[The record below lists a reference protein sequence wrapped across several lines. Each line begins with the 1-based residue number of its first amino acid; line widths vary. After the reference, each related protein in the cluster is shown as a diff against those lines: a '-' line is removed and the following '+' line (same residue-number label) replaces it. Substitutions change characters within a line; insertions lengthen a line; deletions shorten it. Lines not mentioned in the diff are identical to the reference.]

1 MARMSRKVKNVERT
15 FVYDL
20 SPAGE
25 SQLKSNGIYVDLM
38 QSHSIVN
45 RLFARQGM
53 NVLVENLEIGVQPGG
68 AFEATVFRLPQHWAC
83 VNAWTK
89 TMALWKRQQDDTA
102 DEADIEST
110 IARYRDFKIHFDAG
124 HSTAGFSANLLPAG
138 YFITDAAGTNES
150 YEWQRSQVVLP
161 NDGAP
166 GNTTERELHMLG
178 DDVGA
183 TSAGMIRAY
192 AESRSRPQQTDPN
205 IVDAPTG
212 GLFGEMF
219 DVGDD
224 DNVIVTNFQEENE
237 TPPYLMGLDG
247 TEEYYPGGSFQGIGP
262 SNASGLVLPGQMVDI
277 IAINAS
283 QNYNTDSTGS
293 FAAPCG
299 LIKLVINATGVLPGS
314 PADLGDAPFSIWM
327 KVTLAPGHYQGIAA
341 IPMQE
346 AN

>member
-1 MARMSRKVKNVERT
+1 MARARKVKNVERT

-25 SQLKSNGIYVDLM
+25 SELKSNGIYCDLM

-89 TMALWKRQQDDTA
+89 TMALWKQQQDDTA

-124 HSTAGFSANLLPAG
+124 HHAAGMSANLIPAG
-138 YFITDAAGTNES
+138 FATTDAAGTNES
-150 YEWQRSQVVLP
+150 YEWLRSQVVLP

-192 AESRSRPQQTDPN
+192 AESRARPQQTDPN

-237 TPPYLMGLDG
+237 VPPYLMGMDG

-262 SNASGLVLPGQMVDI
+262 SNAGGTVLSGQMVDI
-277 IAINAS
+277 ISVNAGN
-283 QNYNTDSTGS
+283 NYNTDSTGS

-299 LIKLVINATGVLPGS
+299 LIKIVINASGVLPAN

>member
-1 MARMSRKVKNVERT
+1 MARHRKVKNVERT

-25 SQLKSNGIYVDLM
+25 SELKSNGIYCDLM

-53 NVLVENLEIGVQPGG
+53 NVLVENLEIGVQSGG

-89 TMALWKRQQDDTA
+89 TMALWKQQQDDTA
-102 DEADIEST
+102 HEAGIEST
-110 IARYRDFKIHFDAG
+110 IARYRDFKIFFDAG
-124 HSTAGFSANLLPAG
+124 HQSAGMSGNLIPAGFAT
-138 YFITDAAGTNES
+138 TDAAGTNES
-150 YEWQRSQVVLP
+150 YEWLRSQVVLP

-166 GNTTERELHMLG
+166 GNTTERDLHMLG

-192 AESRSRPQQTDPN
+192 AESRARPQQTDPN
-205 IVDAPTG
+205 IVDVPTG

-237 TPPYLMGLDG
+237 VPPYLMGMDG

-262 SNASGLVLPGQMVDI
+262 SNAAGTVLPGQMVDI
-277 IAINAS
+277 IAVNAGN
-283 QNYNTDSTGS
+283 NYNTDSTGS

-299 LIKLVINATGVLPGS
+299 LIKIVINATGVLPAN
-314 PADLGDAPFSIWM
+314 PPDLGDAPFSIWM
-327 KVTLAPGHYQGIAA
+327 KVKLAPGHYQGIAA
-341 IPMQE
+341 VPMQE

>member
-1 MARMSRKVKNVERT
+1 MARARKVKNVERT

-25 SQLKSNGIYVDLM
+25 SELKSNGIYCDLM

-68 AFEATVFRLPQHWAC
+68 AFEATVFRLPQHWSC

-89 TMALWKRQQDDTA
+89 TMALWKRQQDEKA
-102 DEADIEST
+102 DQADIEST

-124 HSTAGFSANLLPAG
+124 HQTAGFAANLLPAG
-138 YFITDAAGTNES
+138 YFTTDAAVTDES
-150 YEWQRSQVVLP
+150 YEWLESEVVLP
-161 NDGAP
+161 NKGAP
-166 GNTTERELHMLG
+166 GATSERELHMLG
-178 DDVGA
+178 DDSGTA
-183 TSAGMIRAY
+183 SAGMIKAY

-205 IVDAPTG
+205 IVDVASG

-224 DNVIVTNFQEENE
+224 MVDVVTNFQDENNH
-237 TPPYLMGLDG
+237 PPYLMGEDG
-247 TEEYYPGGSFQGIGP
+247 ATEYYPGGSFQGIGP
-262 SNASGLVLPGQMVDI
+262 SYSNGTVLPGQLVDI
-277 IAINAS
+277 IAVNAGN
-283 QNYNTDSTGS
+283 NYNTDSTGS

-299 LIKLVINATGVLPGS
+299 LIKIVINATGVLPAN
-314 PADLGDAPFSIWM
+314 PPDLGDAPFSIWM